1 MGLSF
6 ERICLQHHKQIKQ
19 ALGITGIATEVTTW
33 RCAANETEGTHGGQ
47 IDMVIERADRM
58 IHLCEIK
65 FSQSVYNITKEYEEK
80 LRERQ
85 ALFIAK
91 TKTKK
96 SVVNTFITTFGLG
109 EGKHHSLVHSEI
121 TMDELFK

>member
-1 MGLSF
+1 
-6 ERICLQHHKQIKQ
+6 
-19 ALGITGIATEVTTW
+19 
-33 RCAANETEGTHGGQ
+33 
-47 IDMVIERADRM
+47 M

-96 SVVNTFITTFGLG
+96 SVANTFITTFGLG